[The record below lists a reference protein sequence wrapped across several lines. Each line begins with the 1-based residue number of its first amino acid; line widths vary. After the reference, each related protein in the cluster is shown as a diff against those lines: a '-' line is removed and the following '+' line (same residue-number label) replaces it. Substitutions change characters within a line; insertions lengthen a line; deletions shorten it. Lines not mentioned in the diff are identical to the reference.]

1 MFPSFTYIHRSK
13 PLRSPSNIFVFNLAI
28 ADFAMMA
35 KAPIFIYNS
44 LNYGFA
50 LGKIW
55 CQVFATVGSMSGILQ
70 STTNLCIAYDR
81 YK

>member
-1 MFPSFTYIHRSK
+1 
-13 PLRSPSNIFVFNLAI
+13 LRTASNIFVINLAI

-44 LNYGFA
+44 LFYGFA
-50 LGKIW
+50 LGQFW

-70 STTNLCIAYDR
+70 STTNMCIAYDR
-81 YK
+81 YRC